1 MSVKLTALPRDTRG
15 TRAARRSRAAG
26 RVPAVVYGLGADPV
40 AVTVDRRELR
50 RALST
55 DAGSNALLD
64 LDVDGTPQLAVVK
77 DVQRHPVRREVT
89 HVDFLRV
96 DVDARIDVDVPVH
109 LEGEASAITQA
120 GGITE
125 QRLTLVTV
133 SVKPTDIPEF
143 LSVDISGMTLDT
155 VVTVAELEL
164 PEGVEMVT
172 PGEQPVVTAS
182 LTRAAVADTGEG
194 EGEGE
199 GEAGEGAAEGAA
211 GGAEEPGD
219 AE

>member
-1 MSVKLTALPRDTRG
+1 
-15 TRAARRSRAAG
+15 
-26 RVPAVVYGLGADPV
+26 VVYGLGADPV

>member
-1 MSVKLTALPRDTRG
+1 
-15 TRAARRSRAAG
+15 
-26 RVPAVVYGLGADPV
+26 
-40 AVTVDRRELR
+40 
-50 RALST
+50 
-55 DAGSNALLD
+55 
-64 LDVDGTPQLAVVK
+64 
-77 DVQRHPVRREVT
+77 
-89 HVDFLRV
+89 
-96 DVDARIDVDVPVH
+96 VH